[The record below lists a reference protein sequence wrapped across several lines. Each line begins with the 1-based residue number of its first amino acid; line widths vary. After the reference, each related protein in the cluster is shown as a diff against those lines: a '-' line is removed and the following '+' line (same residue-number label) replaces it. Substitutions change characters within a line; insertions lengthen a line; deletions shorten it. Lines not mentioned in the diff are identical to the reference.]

1 MEKTNILPE
10 IEYFGIS
17 NKLPA
22 GGMLCPIE
30 LFKYAAIMLALR
42 GERRLI
48 RSPHM
53 CRVQREGNI
62 VWSGGHMLR

>member
-17 NKLPA
+17 NKLP
-22 GGMLCPIE
+22 GGGKLCPIE

-62 VWSGGHMLR
+62 V